1 MAEVIKALFL
11 DIGGVLLTSGWDRNA
26 RRQAITS
33 FKLDQEETEERHH
46 LTFDLYEA
54 GMLTMDEYL
63 DRIVFY
69 RERDFSKEEFKT
81 FMFKQS
87 GAIEGS
93 IAFFKSLKRKHALKV
108 FAVNNEARELNE
120 FRIRKYELDQL
131 FDAFISSCNVHL
143 RKPDIEIFNMA
154 CDIAHIPPSNILYI
168 DDRLLFVDVAKSLG
182 INGYHF
188 QGLDAAKL
196 FMQTI
201 RFA

>member
-26 RRQAITS
+26 LRLAITS
-33 FKLDQEETEERHH
+33 FKLDEEETEERHH

-54 GMLTMDEYL
+54 GMLTMDDYL

-69 RERDFSKEEFKT
+69 RKRDFSKEEFKT

-108 FAVNNEARELNE
+108 FAVNNEARELND
-120 FRIRKYELDQL
+120 FRIRKYKLDQL

-154 CDIAHIPPSNILYI
+154 CDIAHISPSNILYI
-168 DDRLLFVDVAKSLG
+168 DDRLLFVDVAISLG

-188 QGLDAAKL
+188 KGLDAAKH

-201 RFA
+201 RFS

>member
-1 MAEVIKALFL
+1 MAEDIKALFL
-11 DIGGVLLTSGWDRNA
+11 DIGGVLLTNGWNRNA
-26 RRQAITS
+26 RRLAITT
-33 FKLDQEETEERHH
+33 FNLDQEETEERHH

-81 FMFKQS
+81 FMYKQS
-87 GAIEGS
+87 RAIEGS
-93 IAFFKSLKRKHALKV
+93 ITFFESLKRKHALKV

-120 FRIRKYELDQL
+120 FRIRKYKLDEL
-131 FDAFISSCNVHL
+131 FDAFVSSCNVHL
-143 RKPDIEIFNMA
+143 RKPDVGIFNMA
-154 CDIAHIPPSNILYI
+154 CGIAHIPPSNILYI

-182 INGYHF
+182 INGYRF
-188 QGLDAAKL
+188 QGLDAAKI